1 MNAPSA
7 ETKKREICRLMAQA
21 NTWEV
26 ETETLFDQIGVLP
39 GWRCID
45 LGCGPVGVL
54 SHLSQRVGA
63 HGQVIGFD
71 EDPDCISA
79 AESLIE
85 RKNLTNVEI
94 IKGNLFDNSL
104 KRDSFDLCHLR
115 FVFTQEG
122 CDQELLQN
130 MVTLARPGGIVV
142 SQESDWT
149 TWKCYPRQPSWSKL
163 RDAMIALFNQ
173 SGGDI
178 NAGLRTFKM
187 FHQANLTDIKVRSA
201 ILAMPVGH
209 PYRSG
214 LIRFA
219 LTMKDRILAAGI
231 LTESAFNL
239 HIEACQQMIKDP
251 SIIIFSYTLTQVWG
265 VVRS

>member
-1 MNAPSA
+1 MNSPSN
-7 ETKKREICRLMAQA
+7 ENKKHEICRLMAQA
-21 NTWEV
+21 NTWEP
-26 ETETLFDQIGVLP
+26 EAERLFDQIGVRP

-54 SHLSQRVGA
+54 SPLSQRVGV
-63 HGQVIGFD
+63 HGQVFGFD

-79 AESLIE
+79 AESLID
-85 RKNLTNVEI
+85 RSNLTNVKI
-94 IKGNLFDNSL
+94 IKGNLYNNSL
-104 KRDSFDLCHLR
+104 KSDSFDLCHLR
-115 FVFTQEG
+115 FVFNQEG

-130 MVTLARPGGIVV
+130 MVTLTRPGGVVV

-149 TWKCYPRQPSWSKL
+149 TWKCYPRQPSWSNL
-163 RDAMIALFNQ
+163 RDAMIALFKQ

-187 FHQANLTDIKVRSA
+187 FHQAHLTDIKIRSA

-219 LTMKDRILAAGI
+219 LTMKERILAAGI
-231 LTESAFNL
+231 LTESAFNQN
-239 HIEACQQMIKDP
+239 IEACQEMIKDP

-265 VVRS
+265 LVRS